1 MIGASRAS
9 STRSYQLLA
18 TTTITSTGSVTI
30 PAGTL
35 FTEIE
40 CWGAGGGGA
49 GRTVTTSGRT
59 TTYYGQSGGGAGA
72 YLKKKYQICKLMIH

>member
-49 GRTVTTSGRT
+49 GRTVTTSGRNPPHIMVKV
-59 TTYYGQSGGGAGA
+59 AVVRVR
-72 YLKKKYQICKLMIH
+72 I